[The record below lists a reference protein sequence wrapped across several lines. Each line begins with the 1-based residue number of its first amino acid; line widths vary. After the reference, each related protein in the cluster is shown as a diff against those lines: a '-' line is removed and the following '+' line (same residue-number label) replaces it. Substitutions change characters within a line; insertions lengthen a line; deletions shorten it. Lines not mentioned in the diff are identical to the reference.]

1 MTRLK
6 RLRKQAELNYWLL
19 RQCDSQYMPL
29 LVGTILFWPVCN
41 VSLFSEYP
49 GLPDIKQIGTH
60 KHSMLQPM
68 KHADQLHQLRS
79 YQCVHQK
86 ALPSFEKSSLT
97 SRAVRKH
104 VYFLEMQFNY
114 GDGLEPGRISRQ
126 TPNQLL
132 YNQQR
137 IHTLQTYTQKI
148 NLQCRIGADCRFIKI
163 E

>member
-68 KHADQLHQLRS
+68 KHADQL
-79 YQCVHQK
+79 
-86 ALPSFEKSSLT
+86 PSTEIVLVSTSKSLAFFRKSSLT

-126 TPNQLL
+126 TPN
-132 YNQQR
+132 
-137 IHTLQTYTQKI
+137 
-148 NLQCRIGADCRFIKI
+148 
-163 E
+163 